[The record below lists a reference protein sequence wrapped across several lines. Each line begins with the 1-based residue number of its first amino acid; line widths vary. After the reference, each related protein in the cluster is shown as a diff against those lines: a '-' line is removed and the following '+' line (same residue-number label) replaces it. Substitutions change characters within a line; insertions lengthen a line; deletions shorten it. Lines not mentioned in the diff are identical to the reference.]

1 MIPLWGVN
9 VMQNKKNEIANGR
22 ELIVATVAQ
31 KIDLQEVQDRAE
43 DLEAKASLPL
53 IWRIIQWVC
62 GLAAAIVAIGFI
74 RGAAK
79 VGVEQAMQNGS
90 VLIWIFAACM
100 IVYVVLKIWGN
111 RRNHVVMKSGE
122 VEQFDAD
129 VQEVV
134 GAAYEELGVPEDA
147 VRLDAFVFRYKE
159 KDGKISVRSM
169 GFFDFVNVEI
179 RAYIKDRDLCL
190 TDTESVYALPL
201 ESLRS
206 IQTVNKTAM
215 FHGWNKELPPTDKSF
230 KPYRVAVNQYESI
243 YCKPYY
249 ILKAEICGQTWGVYF
264 PGSEL
269 PTLEA
274 LTGLH
279 ASEKGE

>member
-9 VMQNKKNEIANGR
+9 VTQNKKNEIANGR
-22 ELIVATVAQ
+22 ELIVATVAK
-31 KIDLQEVQDRAE
+31 KIDIQEVQDRAE

-53 IWRIIQWVC
+53 VWRIIQWVC
-62 GLAAAIVAIGFI
+62 GLAALIVAIGFM

-79 VGVEQAMQNGS
+79 VGVEQAFENAPA
-90 VLIWIFAACM
+90 LIWIFAACL
-100 IVYVVLKIWGN
+100 IVYIVLKIWGN
-111 RRNHVVMKSGE
+111 RRNHAVMTSGE
-122 VEQFDAD
+122 VQQFDAD

-159 KDGKISVRSM
+159 KDGKINVRSM
-169 GFFDFVNVEI
+169 GFFDFINVEV
-179 RAYIKDRDLCL
+179 RAYVKGGDLCFA
-190 TDTESVYALPL
+190 DTESVYALPL
-201 ESLRS
+201 TSLKG
-206 IQTVNKTAM
+206 IQTVKKTAL

-243 YCKPYY
+243 YCKPYH
-249 ILKAEICGQTWGVYF
+249 ILEAEIGGQTWGVYF
-264 PGSEL
+264 PGYEL
-269 PTLEA
+269 PAYEA
-274 LTGLH
+274 LTGLQ

>member
-9 VMQNKKNEIANGR
+9 ITQNKKNEVANGR
-22 ELIVATVAQ
+22 ELIVATVAK
-31 KIDLQEVQDRAE
+31 KIDMGEVQERAE

-62 GLAAAIVAIGFI
+62 GLAAAIVAIGFM

-79 VGVEQAMQNGS
+79 VGIEQAFQNAPA
-90 VLIWIFAACM
+90 LIWIFAACM
-100 IVYVVLKIWGN
+100 IVYIVLKIWGN
-111 RRNHVVMKSGE
+111 RRNNAMMKSGE

-147 VRLDAFVFRYKE
+147 VRIDAFVFRYKE

-169 GFFDFVNVEI
+169 GFFDFINVEI
-179 RAYIKDRDLCL
+179 RAYIKDGDLCFA
-190 TDTESVYALPL
+190 DTESVHALPL
-201 ESLRS
+201 TSLKNIR
-206 IQTVNKTAM
+206 TVKKTAL

-230 KPYRVAVNQYESI
+230 KPYHVAVNQYESI
-243 YCKPYY
+243 TCKPYY
-249 ILKAEICGQTWGVYF
+249 ILEAEIRGQTWGVYF
-264 PGSEL
+264 PGYEL
-269 PTLEA
+269 SALEA